1 VSLLLEGGALRLRM
15 ASPPAL
21 TPVPETPDAVSSP
34 PRSGAA
40 DHLLLA
46 RIGRG
51 DRGAVAELYQRYAGR
66 LARFVAT
73 RTSGLYDADD
83 VVQSAFRTFI
93 ATSDNGHYHLP
104 DGQDLWGLLVVIALN
119 KLRSRGRYATA
130 RKRAADSEAVS
141 AGATGRDA
149 DPSGVIDLRDALERL
164 PAAERELVE
173 LRAAGHGVDEIA
185 RRVGRSKR
193 TVERQLRACRESLDR
208 LVTADD

>member
-1 VSLLLEGGALRLRM
+1 M
-15 ASPPAL
+15 TSPPAFNTDPL
-21 TPVPETPDAVSSP
+21 PSDQP
-34 PRSGAA
+34 PAPLLCGAA
-40 DHLLLA
+40 DHALLA
-46 RIGRG
+46 GIGRG

-66 LARFVAT
+66 LTRFVAT
-73 RTSGLYDADD
+73 RASGLYDADD

-104 DGQDLWGLLVVIALN
+104 EGQDLWRLLVVIALN
-119 KLRSRGRYATA
+119 KVRSRVRYAA
-130 RKRAADSEAVS
+130 AKKRAVEGGEEAESV
-141 AGATGRDA
+141 GRSA
-149 DPSGVIDLRDALERL
+149 DPCGVIDLRDALERL
-164 PAAERELVE
+164 KPAERELVE